1 MEPTVNDQSL
11 TPQLPIDPAVVETL
25 SLDDAHKLIAGWTSI
40 QRLSYA
46 NETRSLVVQGKQ
58 PSDHR
63 LNLAIACLRM
73 ERTGGAN
80 KGASKRGSKA
90 PVASMSLDDL

>member
-1 MEPTVNDQSL
+1 MEPTVDT
-11 TPQLPIDPAVVETL
+11 TPPADIPLETL
-25 SLDDAHKLIAGWTSI
+25 TLDEAHKTIGGWSSM
-40 QRLSYA
+40 QRLAYA

-58 PSDHR
+58 PSDNR

-80 KGASKRGSKA
+80 KGASKRGSK
-90 PVASMSLDDL
+90 PVVPAMSLDDL